1 LDVLRVGFIGS
12 GFIAGFMTQAMTAVR
27 GVDITAICNPNI
39 EGAKRLAARCEALGL
54 GSPAVYGSIH
64 DMISRG
70 SVDAVWVINPNN
82 MRLETIRAVVEETK
96 QGRQDLVGVCCE
108 KPLGRTADEAE
119 EMLRLVE
126 GAGLLHGYLENQV
139 FAPGLVKGRDSA
151 WSYGA
156 KATGRPYLA
165 RAAEEHSGPHMPW
178 FWDPIRSGGGVLLD
192 MGCHSIEAGRF
203 MLTDPK
209 KLKSSLEPLEV
220 QATIAGLKWSREP
233 GITQLRERFGIDYSK
248 APAEDYAS
256 VLVKYN
262 AEGEEVIGE
271 ARMSWCYTG
280 PGLRLSFELLGPEY
294 SVSSNS
300 LQQELNIF
308 LGRNVAAEAS
318 EDFIEKQAAE
328 QGLIPVIADEAA
340 AYGYVAECRHM
351 VDALSRGVMPRE
363 NWHDGLLITRLMML
377 AYKSSE
383 EKRALRFSEDAV
395 RGYRPSVADGKWKP

>member
-1 LDVLRVGFIGS
+1 MGILRVGFIGS
-12 GFIAGFMTQAMTAVR
+12 GFIAGFMTQAMTNVR
-27 GVDITAICNPNI
+27 GVDITAICNPNTD
-39 EGAKRLAARCEALGL
+39 GAKLLATRCEALGL
-54 GSPAVYGSIH
+54 GNPLVYDSIY
-64 DMISRG
+64 DMISSG
-70 SVDAVWVINPNN
+70 SVDAVWVLNPNN
-82 MRLETIRAVVEETK
+82 MRLETIRAVVDEAK
-96 QGRQDLVGVCCE
+96 QGRHDLVGVCCE
-108 KPLGRTADEAE
+108 KPLARTADEAE
-119 EMLRLVE
+119 ELLRLVE

-139 FAPGLVKGRDSA
+139 FAPGLVKGRYSA

-220 QATIAGLKWSREP
+220 QATIAGLKWSKEP
-233 GITQLRERFGIDYSK
+233 GITQLRVKFGVEYSK
-248 APAEDYAS
+248 AAAEDYAS
-256 VLVKYN
+256 VLVRYN

-280 PGLRLSFELLGPEY
+280 PGLRLSFELLGPDY
-294 SVSSNS
+294 TVSSNS

-308 LGRNVAAEAS
+308 LGRNVAAKAA

-328 QGLIPVIADEAA
+328 QGLIPVIADEATT
-340 AYGYVAECRHM
+340 YGYVAECKHM
-351 VDALSRGVMPRE
+351 VEAFNLGVMPRE
-363 NWHDGLLITRLMML
+363 NWHDGLLITQLMML
-377 AYKSSE
+377 AYKSAE
-383 EKRALRFSEDAV
+383 ERRAIKFNKEAV
-395 RGYRPSVADGKWKP
+395 RGYKPKVAEGKWRP